1 LLSVTNLDL
10 EPHPECQYDWLSLGT
25 VNYEKA
31 KELDNIPTIQRICQ
45 KQQTS
50 TTSIEI
56 NSSEFAFIYFYTDR

>member
-25 VNYEKA
+25 VNYEKS

-45 KQQTS
+45 KQQQTS
-50 TTSIEI
+50 TTIEI
-56 NSSEFAFIYFYTDR
+56 NSSEFAFIYFYTDT